1 MPDEQ
6 TNGWREYQNLV
17 LSELRR
23 LDEGVSRLNERIED
37 AIRHERGHRVRV
49 EDATANS
56 IKRLELDVYGL
67 RIKAGIWGLLGGL
80 LPVLAALLLK
90 AI

>member
-1 MPDEQ
+1 MTEEQ

-37 AIRHERGHRVRV
+37 AIRHERSHRVRV
-49 EDATANS
+49 EDVTAS
-56 IKRLELDVYGL
+56 AIKRLELDVYGL

-80 LPVLAALLLK
+80 LPVLAAILLK
-90 AI
+90 AV

>member
-80 LPVLAALLLK
+80 LPVLATLLLK